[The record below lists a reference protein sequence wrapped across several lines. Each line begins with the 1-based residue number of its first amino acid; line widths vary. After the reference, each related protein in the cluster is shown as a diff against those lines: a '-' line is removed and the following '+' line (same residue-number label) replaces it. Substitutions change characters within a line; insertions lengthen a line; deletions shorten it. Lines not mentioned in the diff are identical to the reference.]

1 MDKDKASKVKTSHL
15 RVSFPTC
22 RRLKASGKIED
33 RASQALV
40 WRVGWGELCRV
51 PGKGPVNI
59 IVQKVTTCRRSSQV
73 GLLNSPIKPKFML
86 KMIII
91 P

>member
-1 MDKDKASKVKTSHL
+1 MKAPHVKVCS
-15 RVSFPTC
+15 PTC

-40 WRVGWGELCRV
+40 WRVAWGEFCRV
-51 PGKGPVNI
+51 PGKGPFNI

-73 GLLNSPIKPKFML
+73 YLPNSAMKLLVL
-86 KMIII
+86 KMITIC
-91 P
+91 